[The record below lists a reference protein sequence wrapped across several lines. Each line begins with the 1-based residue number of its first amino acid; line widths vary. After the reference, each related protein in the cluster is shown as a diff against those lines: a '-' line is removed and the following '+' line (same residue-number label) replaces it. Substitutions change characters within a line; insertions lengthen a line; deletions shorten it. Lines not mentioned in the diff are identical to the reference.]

1 MTVTQDLNQHPRV
14 SALLDCFREADVV
27 MRELRLYN
35 AEVAIEAIDFRA
47 FGEDALIG
55 VVLTPWFMNLVLLPV
70 APEPMRMA
78 EIGRP
83 VEVAL
88 PVGKRTFVIGGND
101 VVGLYRAHSLH
112 SPVLTFTLPGQ
123 AQAEARRQLALLMTP
138 PAQERAA
145 NQNGIGRHRSPP
157 AAVRTR
163 GPSAIRPTAV
173 IASTW
178 VDAAPGMRQAGIEA
192 EFRPV
197 PRMGQRRAGR
207 DQDGRGD
214 QKTNYRC
221 RHGVEPPNGERK
233 YASQRPK
240 YVDVDQLPQGLVR
253 VASQLVGVRPR
264 CREEPR
270 WQGSLGPSPTR
281 RFVSTP
287 S

>member
-27 MRELRLYN
+27 MRELPLYN

-70 APEPMRMA
+70 APEPMRMS

-101 VVGLYRAHSLH
+101 VVGLYRANSLH

-145 NQNGIGRHRSPP
+145 NQNGS
-157 AAVRTR
+157 
-163 GPSAIRPTAV
+163 
-173 IASTW
+173 
-178 VDAAPGMRQAGIEA
+178 AGID
-192 EFRPV
+192 
-197 PRMGQRRAGR
+197 RRR
-207 DQDGRGD
+207 LLFGRG
-214 QKTNYRC
+214 QILVQLELKRHVRRSARHNRREATPFFERLCPAMTNVLSIEQNSR
-221 RHGVEPPNGERK
+221 
-233 YASQRPK
+233 RP
-240 YVDVDQLPQGLVR
+240 
-253 VASQLVGVRPR
+253 
-264 CREEPR
+264 
-270 WQGSLGPSPTR
+270 
-281 RFVSTP
+281 
-287 S
+287 